1 VTYQEP
7 PEGWFTFGTHVD
19 DPRPLE
25 FSEEVGEDLLPLWE
39 RPRRRYAYEDPVVL
53 EWVAALLRTGRR
65 RALERQ
71 ARSRMPRADLAQL
84 LPPRHPALDARWVV
98 LGCDTGE
105 PTVEAHG
112 DDPWVLADRLAAA
125 AQQEEDRWP
134 HLGLVYALV
143 EVER

>member
-1 VTYQEP
+1 MTYQEP
-7 PEGWFTFGTHVD
+7 PEGWFAFGTHVD

-39 RPRRRYAYEDPVVL
+39 RPRG
-53 EWVAALLRTGRR
+53 WG
-65 RALERQ
+65 
-71 ARSRMPRADLAQL
+71 MPRADLAQL